1 MTLSEPGG
9 RLAMDDDLLRIA
21 RRVFE
26 KAQKRRLDYLA
37 TTKTAVR
44 EIQIVRPDVTTSEAL
59 SALNVVRRS

>member
-26 KAQKRRLDYLA
+26 KAQKRRLDY
-37 TTKTAVR
+37 
-44 EIQIVRPDVTTSEAL
+44 QAL
-59 SALNVVRRS
+59 SALNIARRS

>member
-1 MTLSEPGG
+1 
-9 RLAMDDDLLRIA
+9 MDDDLLRVA

-59 SALNVVRRS
+59 SALNIARRS